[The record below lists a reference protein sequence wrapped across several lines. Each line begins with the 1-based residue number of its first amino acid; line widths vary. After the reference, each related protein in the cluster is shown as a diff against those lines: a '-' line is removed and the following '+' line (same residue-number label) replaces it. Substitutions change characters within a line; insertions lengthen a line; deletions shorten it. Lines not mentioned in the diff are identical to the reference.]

1 MSQSPKLHIRLLTD
15 AYNNLVRKMA
25 DYRTATINDDK
36 EFVVMPVEAISD
48 EMYLIRETLLE
59 IIMEADL
66 RLQVEEYE

>member
-1 MSQSPKLHIRLLTD
+1 MTITKSQIRHLI
-15 AYNNLVRKMA
+15 AGYNNLVRKLA
-25 DYRTATINDDK
+25 DSRTATINDDK
-36 EFVVMPVEAISD
+36 EFVVMPVESISA

>member
-1 MSQSPKLHIRLLTD
+1 MSPKLHIRLLTD

-36 EFVVMPVEAISD
+36 EFVVMPVETISD

-66 RLQVEEYE
+66 SIQVEEYE